1 MGSGTGKLVTFGIL
15 IVVAL
20 AIAGLITGAI
30 GAGLT
35 QSEEDK
41 DSGLTAEGPFI
52 PKPAVHLPAQVA
64 FPTEDRTYYR
74 KYLLAE
80 ELEILLCKTVS
91 DDGDCKEKD
100 QLSHTQEEELA
111 RLMHEITGK
120 DFELGHG
127 DHRLNHKEHL
137 MIKEIVKDGPYS
149 GSNFIITN
157 AILSS
162 WIASIVLVLLFILGA
177 RKAALIPG
185 RFQNFV
191 EIAVEG
197 LLNFVAGTV
206 GREHSRLIFPVI
218 ATIFLFVLI
227 NAWIALLPIYPSLGF
242 KDGDLVQIHL
252 LRPAGTDINMP
263 LALAF
268 VSFVFVEWLGFKM
281 LGLGYLSKFI
291 RIGSL
296 KAGFVALFKFQILDA
311 FQYLLD
317 FFFVGPLEA
326 FSELVRLIS
335 FTFRLF
341 GNMTAGEI
349 LVLVS
354 AFLVPFLATVGVY
367 GLELLVGFIQ
377 ALIFSGLT
385 LVFAAIAITSHHA
398 EGEAH

>member
-1 MGSGTGKLVTFGIL
+1 MGSGTGKFVALGL
-15 IVVAL
+15 IVVLAL

-41 DSGLTAEGPFI
+41 NAGKTAEGPFV
-52 PKPAVHLPAQVA
+52 PKPAVHLPAQVT
-64 FPTEDRTYYR
+64 FPTSDRTHYR
-74 KYLLAE
+74 NFLLAE
-80 ELEILLCKTVS
+80 EIEVLLCEKVVE
-91 DDGDCKEKD
+91 GHCLEKEH
-100 QLSHTQEEELA
+100 LSNAEEEELA
-111 RLMHEITGK
+111 TLMHEITGE
-120 DFELGHG
+120 DFEVHHG
-127 DHRLNHKEHL
+127 DHRLNADEHH
-137 MIKEIVKDGPYS
+137 MIEELVGEGPYQ

-162 WIASIVLVLLFILGA
+162 WIASIVLVGLFVLGA
-177 RKAALIPG
+177 RKAALVPN
-185 RFQNFV
+185 RFQNFI
-191 EIAVEG
+191 EIAIEG

-218 ATIFLFVLI
+218 ATIFLFVII

-242 KDGDLVQIHL
+242 KHDGIVQIHL

-263 LALAF
+263 LALAL
-268 VSFVFVEWLGFKM
+268 VSFFFVEWLGLKM
-281 LGLGYLSKFI
+281 LGLGYITKFV
-291 RIGSL
+291 RVASL
-296 KAGFVALFKFQILDA
+296 KQGMAALFRFQFLDA
-311 FQYLLD
+311 FQGLLD

-326 FSELVRLIS
+326 FSEFVRLIS

-354 AFLVPFLATVGVY
+354 AFLVPFVATVGVY

-398 EGEAH
+398 EEAHH

>member
-1 MGSGTGKLVTFGIL
+1 MGSGTGKFVAFGIL

-35 QSEEDK
+35 QSKEDK
-41 DSGLTAEGPFI
+41 AAGLTAEGPFI
-52 PKPAVHLPAQVA
+52 PKPAVHLPAQVV
-64 FPTEDRTYYR
+64 FPIYDRDHYR
-74 KYLLAE
+74 KSLHAE
-80 ELEILLCKTVS
+80 HE
-91 DDGDCKEKD
+91 EK
-100 QLSHTQEEELA
+100 L
-111 RLMHEITGK
+111 
-120 DFELGHG
+120 HG
-127 DHRLNHKEHL
+127 EKHLTKKEHDL
-137 MIKEIVKDGPYS
+137 IDEGPYI
-149 GSNFIITN
+149 GYNFIITN

-162 WIASIVLVLLFILGA
+162 WIASILLVLLFVLGA
-177 RKAALIPG
+177 RKAAMIPG

-242 KDGDLVQIHL
+242 KEGSLVEIHL

-263 LALAF
+263 LALAL

-281 LGLGYLSKFI
+281 LGLGYLTKFI

-296 KAGFVALFKFQILDA
+296 KKGVIALSKFQVFDA

-354 AFLVPFLATVGVY
+354 AFLVPFIATMGVY

-377 ALIFSGLT
+377 ALIFAGLT
-385 LVFAAIAITSHHA
+385 LVFAAIAITAHHD

>member
-1 MGSGTGKLVTFGIL
+1 VGSGAGKFITLGLIL
-15 IVVAL
+15 VVAL

-35 QSEEDK
+35 QSDEDAATGK
-41 DSGLTAEGPFI
+41 TAEGPFI
-52 PKPAVHLPAQVA
+52 PKPEVHLPAQVA
-64 FPTEDRTYYR
+64 FPTEDRIHYR
-74 KYLLAE
+74 NFLFAE
-80 ELEILLCKTVS
+80 EVEEIL
-91 DDGDCKEKD
+91 EKATITD
-100 QLSHTQEEELA
+100 HDTEMLS
-111 RLMHEITGK
+111 RLMHEITRE
-120 DFELGHG
+120 DAELGHG
-127 DHRLNHKEHL
+127 DDLLSHEQH
-137 MIKEIVKDGPYS
+137 EIIEKLVDEGPYQD
-149 GSNFIITN
+149 SNFIITN

-162 WIASIVLVLLFILGA
+162 WIASIFLVGLFILGA
-177 RKAALIPG
+177 RKAALVPG

-197 LLNFVAGTV
+197 LLNFVTGTV

-218 ATIFLFVLI
+218 ATIFLFVLV
-227 NAWIALLPIYPSLGF
+227 NAWIGLLPIYPSLGF
-242 KDGDLVQIHL
+242 KDGDIIQIHL
-252 LRPAGTDINMP
+252 LRPAGTDMNMP
-263 LALAF
+263 LALAL

-281 LGLGYLSKFI
+281 LGMAYITKFF

-296 KAGFVALFKFQILDA
+296 KLGVIALFRFQILDA

-317 FFFVGPLEA
+317 FFFVGPLEG

-354 AFLVPFLATVGVY
+354 AFLVPFIATVGVY

-398 EGEAH
+398 EEAH

>member
-1 MGSGTGKLVTFGIL
+1 MGSGAGKFIALGLILVVG
-15 IVVAL
+15 L

-35 QSEEDK
+35 QSDEDAATGK
-41 DSGLTAEGPFI
+41 TAEGPFI
-52 PKPAVHLPAQVA
+52 PKPEVHLPAQVA
-64 FPTEDRTYYR
+64 FPTEDRIHYR
-74 KYLLAE
+74 NFLFAE
-80 ELEILLCKTVS
+80 EVEEILENTTIT
-91 DDGDCKEKD
+91 DHDTEM
-100 QLSHTQEEELA
+100 LS
-111 RLMHEITGK
+111 RLMHEITGENA
-120 DFELGHG
+120 ELGHG
-127 DHRLNHKEHL
+127 GDLLSHEQH
-137 MIKEIVKDGPYS
+137 EIIEKLVDEGPYQ

-157 AILSS
+157 ALLSS
-162 WIASIVLVLLFILGA
+162 WIASIFLVGLFILGA
-177 RKAALIPG
+177 RKAALVPG

-197 LLNFVAGTV
+197 LLNFVTGTV

-218 ATIFLFVLI
+218 ATIFLFVLV
-227 NAWIALLPIYPSLGF
+227 NAWIGLLPIYPSLGF
-242 KDGDLVQIHL
+242 KDGDIIQIHL
-252 LRPAGTDINMP
+252 LRPAGTDMNMP
-263 LALAF
+263 LALAL

-281 LGLGYLSKFI
+281 LGMAYITKFF

-296 KAGFVALFKFQILDA
+296 KLGIIALFRFQILDA

-317 FFFVGPLEA
+317 FFFVGPLEG

-354 AFLVPFLATVGVY
+354 AFLVPFIATVGVY

-398 EGEAH
+398 EEAH

>member
-1 MGSGTGKLVTFGIL
+1 MGSGAGKFIALGL
-15 IVVAL
+15 IFVLAL

-41 DSGLTAEGPFI
+41 LSGETAEGPFI

-64 FPTEDRTYYR
+64 FPTADRTHYR
-74 KYLLAE
+74 NFLFAEEVEVLLEKEHLSEGETELLA
-80 ELEILLCKTVS
+80 S
-91 DDGDCKEKD
+91 
-100 QLSHTQEEELA
+100 
-111 RLMHEITGK
+111 LMHEITGEEI
-120 DFELGHG
+120 ELGHG
-127 DHRLNHKEHL
+127 DHLLNEEQHAIIEEL
-137 MIKEIVKDGPYS
+137 VDEGPYQ

-162 WIASIVLVLLFILGA
+162 WIASIVLVGLFILGA

-185 RFQNFV
+185 RFQNFI

-197 LLNFVAGTV
+197 LLSFVQGTV
-206 GREHSRLIFPVI
+206 GREHSRMIFPVI

-242 KDGDLVQIHL
+242 KHDDIVQIHL

-263 LALAF
+263 LALAL

-281 LGLGYLSKFI
+281 LGFGYITKFV
-291 RIGSL
+291 RVGSL
-296 KAGFVALFKFQILDA
+296 KKGMAALFKFQILDA

-354 AFLVPFLATVGVY
+354 AFLVPFVATVGVY

-398 EGEAH
+398 EEAH

>member
-1 MGSGTGKLVTFGIL
+1 MGSGAGKFIALGLILVVG
-15 IVVAL
+15 L

-35 QSEEDK
+35 QSDEDAATGK
-41 DSGLTAEGPFI
+41 TAEGPFI
-52 PKPAVHLPAQVA
+52 PKPEVHLPAQVA
-64 FPTEDRTYYR
+64 FPTEDRIHYR
-74 KYLLAE
+74 NFLFAE
-80 ELEILLCKTVS
+80 EVEEILENSTIT
-91 DDGDCKEKD
+91 DHDTEM
-100 QLSHTQEEELA
+100 LS
-111 RLMHEITGK
+111 RLMHEITGENA
-120 DFELGHG
+120 ELGHG
-127 DHRLNHKEHL
+127 GDLLSHEQH
-137 MIKEIVKDGPYS
+137 EIIEKLVDEGPYQ

-157 AILSS
+157 ALLSS
-162 WIASIVLVLLFILGA
+162 WIASIFLVGLFILGA
-177 RKAALIPG
+177 RKAALVPG

-197 LLNFVAGTV
+197 LLNFVTGTV

-218 ATIFLFVLI
+218 ATIFLFVLV
-227 NAWIALLPIYPSLGF
+227 NAWIGLLPIYPSLGF
-242 KDGDLVQIHL
+242 KDGDIIQIHL
-252 LRPAGTDINMP
+252 LRPAGTDMNMP
-263 LALAF
+263 LALAL

-281 LGLGYLSKFI
+281 LGMAYITKFF

-296 KAGFVALFKFQILDA
+296 KLGIIALFRFQILDA

-317 FFFVGPLEA
+317 FFFVGPLEG

-354 AFLVPFLATVGVY
+354 AFLVPFIATVGVY

-398 EGEAH
+398 EEAH

>member
-1 MGSGTGKLVTFGIL
+1 MGSGAGKFITLGLILVVG
-15 IVVAL
+15 L

-35 QSEEDK
+35 QSDEDAATGK
-41 DSGLTAEGPFI
+41 TAEGPFI
-52 PKPAVHLPAQVA
+52 PKPEVHLPAQVA
-64 FPTEDRTYYR
+64 FPTEDRIHYR
-74 KYLLAE
+74 NFLFAE
-80 ELEILLCKTVS
+80 EVEEILENATIT
-91 DDGDCKEKD
+91 DHDTEM
-100 QLSHTQEEELA
+100 LS
-111 RLMHEITGK
+111 RLMHEITGENA
-120 DFELGHG
+120 ELGHG
-127 DHRLNHKEHL
+127 GDLLSHEQH
-137 MIKEIVKDGPYS
+137 EIIEKLVDEGPYQ

-157 AILSS
+157 ALLSS
-162 WIASIVLVLLFILGA
+162 WIASIFLVGLFILGA
-177 RKAALIPG
+177 RKAALVPG

-197 LLNFVAGTV
+197 LLNFVTGTV

-218 ATIFLFVLI
+218 ATIFLFVLV
-227 NAWIALLPIYPSLGF
+227 NAWIGLLPIYPSLGF
-242 KDGDLVQIHL
+242 KDGDIIQIHL
-252 LRPAGTDINMP
+252 LRPAGTDMNMP
-263 LALAF
+263 LALAL

-281 LGLGYLSKFI
+281 LGMTYITKFF

-296 KAGFVALFKFQILDA
+296 KLGIIALFRFQILDA

-317 FFFVGPLEA
+317 FFFVGPLEG

-354 AFLVPFLATVGVY
+354 AFLVPFIATVGVY

-385 LVFAAIAITSHHA
+385 LVFATIAITSHHA
-398 EGEAH
+398 EEAH